1 MSING
6 GGNLYPNWLGSAT
19 LSIPNNQV
27 IVNGALVNVVPV
39 SNTTNQSI
47 ASITRNTKT
56 LLYTIPD
63 VLPAGTYLVGG
74 ETQSGSATTAWGTV
88 DVVDWIIQGI
98 GDASPDYAE
107 TTIKPYYNAV
117 VLASGGNT
125 PGTGIIK
132 FDLAGITQLTAT
144 GQLGIYVTYFT
155 SGTGSATIPF
165 ALVNWFYQ
173 KIA

>member
-6 GGNLYPNWLGSAT
+6 GGNLYPNWLGAAT

-27 IVNGALVNVVPV
+27 VVNGALVNVVPV
-39 SNTTNQSI
+39 SNTANQSI
-47 ASITRNTKT
+47 ASITKNTVT

-63 VLPAGTYLVGG
+63 TLGPGTYLVGG
-74 ETQSGSATTAWGTV
+74 ETQSGSATTAWGTA
-88 DVVDWIIQGI
+88 DVVDWVIQGI
-98 GDASPDYAE
+98 GDTSPDYAE

-117 VLASGGNT
+117 VLAANGNT

-132 FDLAGITQLTAT
+132 FDLAGITQLTT
-144 GQLGIYVTYFT
+144 TTKLGVYVTYYT
-155 SGTGSATIPF
+155 TGSGSATIPF